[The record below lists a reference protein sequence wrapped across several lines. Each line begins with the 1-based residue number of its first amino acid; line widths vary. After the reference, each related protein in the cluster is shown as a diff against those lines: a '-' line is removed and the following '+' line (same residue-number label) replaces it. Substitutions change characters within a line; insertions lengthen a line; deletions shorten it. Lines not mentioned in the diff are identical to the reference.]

1 MELRQDMPRR
11 MIRMA
16 KRKIVDQQMDQQ
28 SRVANLADKH
38 LEQFRKE
45 GVTIEELNKIL
56 YRVRKLA
63 AAGAKV

>member
-1 MELRQDMPRR
+1 MSGRRRQMS
-11 MIRMA
+11 
-16 KRKIVDQQMDQQ
+16 KRKIVDQEMDQQ

-38 LEQFRKE
+38 LEMFRKE

>member
-1 MELRQDMPRR
+1 MCLANMPRKR
-11 MIRMA
+11 QVMA

-56 YRVRKLA
+56 YRIRKMA

>member
-1 MELRQDMPRR
+1 
-11 MIRMA
+11 MA

-28 SRVANLADKH
+28 SRVASLADKH
-38 LEQFRKE
+38 LAQFRRE

>member
-1 MELRQDMPRR
+1 MCLANMPRKR
-11 MIRMA
+11 RVMA

-28 SRVANLADKH
+28 SRVASLADKH
-38 LEQFRKE
+38 LAQFRRE

>member
-1 MELRQDMPRR
+1 MFPVSMPAKEKT
-11 MIRMA
+11 MA
-16 KRKIVDQQMDQQ
+16 KRKIVDQQMNQQ

-56 YRVRKLA
+56 YRIRKLA

>member
-1 MELRQDMPRR
+1 MCLANMPRKR
-11 MIRMA
+11 RVMA

-56 YRVRKLA
+56 YRVRKMA

>member
-1 MELRQDMPRR
+1 MCLANMPRKR
-11 MIRMA
+11 RVMA

-45 GVTIEELNKIL
+45 GVTIEDLNKIL
-56 YRVRKLA
+56 YRIRKMA

>member
-1 MELRQDMPRR
+1 
-11 MIRMA
+11 MA

-63 AAGAKV
+63 AASAKV

>member
-1 MELRQDMPRR
+1 MCPANMPRKR
-11 MIRMA
+11 RVMA

-56 YRVRKLA
+56 YRIRKMA

>member
-1 MELRQDMPRR
+1 
-11 MIRMA
+11 MA
-16 KRKIVDQQMDQQ
+16 KRKIVDQEMDQQ

>member
-1 MELRQDMPRR
+1 MYLANMPRKR
-11 MIRMA
+11 RVMA

-56 YRVRKLA
+56 YRIRKMA

>member
-1 MELRQDMPRR
+1 MCLANMPRKR
-11 MIRMA
+11 RVMA

-56 YRVRKLA
+56 YRIRKMA

>member
-1 MELRQDMPRR
+1 MCLANMSRKRR
-11 MIRMA
+11 VMA

-56 YRVRKLA
+56 YRIRKMA

>member
-1 MELRQDMPRR
+1 MCLANMPGKRR
-11 MIRMA
+11 VMA

-56 YRVRKLA
+56 YRIRKMA

>member
-1 MELRQDMPRR
+1 MALRQDMPRR
-11 MIRMA
+11 MFQMT

>member
-1 MELRQDMPRR
+1 MCLANMPRKR
-11 MIRMA
+11 RVMA

-56 YRVRKLA
+56 YRVRKMA
-63 AAGAKV
+63 SAGAKV

>member
-1 MELRQDMPRR
+1 MCLASMPRKR
-11 MIRMA
+11 RVMA

-56 YRVRKLA
+56 YRIRKMA

>member
-1 MELRQDMPRR
+1 
-11 MIRMA
+11 MA
-16 KRKIVDQQMDQQ
+16 RRKIVDQQMDQQ

-38 LEQFRKE
+38 LEMFRKE

-56 YRVRKLA
+56 YRVRKMA